1 MLSEDGLMPAKA
13 LADKLGASACYV
25 HMNGNIKSARGHNG
39 QTIRLPWNG

>member
-25 HMNGNIKSARGHNG
+25 HMNGNIKSARGHNR
-39 QTIRLPWNG
+39 QTIRLP